1 MGWKV
6 DKTKQRS
13 NPVQFKLHNEAL
25 PVVKLGEAYKY
36 QGLNDALE
44 IAVHSGQIF
53 RVIAKGS
60 KNPLTFVSSEI
71 LPLQKLAAMRTFV
84 TPRLDCHLR
93 HCYPYKQ
100 HSIAFDRHRRAVLK
114 QEFKLGKGTANAC
127 STNPFQVWG

>member
-25 PVVKLGEAYKY
+25 PVVKLGEAYMY

-53 RVIAKGS
+53 RVIPRGS
-60 KNPLTFVSSEI
+60 RTSLTFFSSEV
-71 LPLQKLAAMRTFV
+71 LRWQKLAVMRNFT
-84 TPRLDCHLR
+84 TARLGYHLR

-100 HSIAFDRHRRAVLK
+100 HSIVIDV
-114 QEFKLGKGTANAC
+114 
-127 STNPFQVWG
+127 PF